1 MTLVAQ
7 VLYLTSAAQ
16 FLHQISAGARIGSPQ
31 TTFIPSRLSLEV
43 TTNHMDDE
51 IEDLSFL
58 PLGGTGEIGMNLNL
72 YRCRGKW
79 LAIDCGIGFGGAAH
93 PEVDVMMPDPS
104 YIEARRDLL
113 LGLVITHAHEDHIG
127 AVAWLWP
134 RLRCPVYATP
144 FAAAVLKRKLSEVG
158 LLNQVKLHIVPTG
171 GEIDLAPFS
180 IRMIRMSHSIP
191 EAQALAIDTPYGT
204 ILHTGDW
211 KLDPKPLV
219 GPPSDE
225 AALAELSKKP
235 VLAMICDSTNAMV
248 EGHSGSEADVRTVL
262 TGLIRDITGR
272 IAVTCFASNV
282 ARMETIAKAGMAAG
296 RSIAL
301 VGRSLR
307 NIDAAARECG
317 YMKGLPPF
325 LREDDIDDLPDDNVL
340 ILITGSQGE
349 PRSALSR
356 VAMDT
361 HPRVALGEGDT
372 VIFSSRV
379 IPGNERAI
387 GTVQDNLVRRGV
399 NVITDADHA
408 VHVSGHPARDEL
420 RRLYQLVK
428 PKYAVPVHGEW
439 RHLSAHAELAE
450 EEGARPI
457 LMEDGDILNL
467 APGTVEIV
475 DSAPV
480 GRLVLDENRL
490 IPMQGEVMNARRR
503 LLYNGAIVASLAVD
517 KAGTLMGKPKLSAP
531 GLLDGEDPDTA
542 VMVRDFSDEISGL
555 SVATRRDD
563 EALTE
568 AIRAAL
574 RRTVGKRLKKRPQID
589 VHLLRV

>member
-1 MTLVAQ
+1 MD
-7 VLYLTSAAQ
+7 
-16 FLHQISAGARIGSPQ
+16 
-31 TTFIPSRLSLEV
+31 LE
-43 TTNHMDDE
+43 T
-51 IEDLSFL
+51 EDLSFL

-72 YRCRGKW
+72 YRCDGKW
-79 LAIDCGIGFGGAAH
+79 LAVDCGIGFGGAAH

-104 YIEARRDLL
+104 FIAGRRDQL
-113 LGLVITHAHEDHIG
+113 LGLIITHAHEDHIG

-134 RLRCPVYATP
+134 QLRCPVYATP
-144 FAAAVLKRKLSEVG
+144 FAAAVLKRKLAEVG
-158 LLNQVKLHIVPTG
+158 LLNQVRLHVVQPG
-171 GEIDLAPFS
+171 GEINLKPFA
-180 IRMIRMSHSIP
+180 IRLIRMSHSIP

-204 ILHTGDW
+204 VLHTGDW
-211 KLDPKPLV
+211 KLDPTPLL
-219 GPPSDE
+219 GPPTDE
-225 AALAELSKKP
+225 TALAELAKKP

-248 EGHSGSEADVRTVL
+248 EGHSGSEKDVSQVL
-262 TGLIRDITGR
+262 TALIRDLRGR
-272 IAVTCFASNV
+272 VAVTCFASNV
-282 ARMETIAKAGMAAG
+282 ARMEAIARAGSAAG
-296 RSIAL
+296 RSAAL

-307 NIDAAARECG
+307 NIEAAARECG
-317 YMKGLPPF
+317 YLRNLPPF
-325 LREDDIDDLPDDNVL
+325 LREEDVDDLPDENVL

-349 PRSALSR
+349 PRSALAR
-356 VAMDT
+356 VALDT

-387 GTVQDNLVRRGV
+387 GLVQDNLVRRGV
-399 NVITDADHA
+399 NVMTDADHA

-420 RRLYQLVK
+420 RRLYRLVK
-428 PKYAVPVHGEW
+428 PRFAVPVHGEW
-439 RHLSAHAELAE
+439 RHLTAHAALAK

-503 LLYNGAIVASLAVD
+503 LLYNGVAVASLAID
-517 KAGTLMGKPKLSAP
+517 RAGNVLGQPKLTAP
-531 GLLDGEDPDTA
+531 GLLEADDPETDL
-542 VMVRDFSDEISGL
+542 VLDQFREGILDL
-555 SVATRRDD
+555 PLATRRDD
-563 EALTE
+563 DALLEA
-568 AIRAAL
+568 ARAAL
-574 RRTVGKRLKKRPQID
+574 RRAIGKRLKKRPQVD

>member
-1 MTLVAQ
+1 
-7 VLYLTSAAQ
+7 
-16 FLHQISAGARIGSPQ
+16 
-31 TTFIPSRLSLEV
+31 
-43 TTNHMDDE
+43 MDADN
-51 IEDLSFL
+51 EDLSFL

-72 YRCRGKW
+72 YRCQGKW
-79 LAIDCGIGFGGAAH
+79 LAVDCGIGFGGAAH

-104 YIEARRDLL
+104 YIEARRDQL

-144 FAAAVLKRKLSEVG
+144 FAAAVLRRKLSEVG
-158 LLNQVKLHIVPTG
+158 LLNQVKLHVVPTG
-171 GEIDLAPFS
+171 GEIDLKPFA

-211 KLDPKPLV
+211 KLDPAPLV

-248 EGHSGSEADVRTVL
+248 EGHSGSEQDVRQVL
-262 TGLIRDITGR
+262 TALIADLRGR
-272 IAVTCFASNV
+272 VAVTCFASNV
-282 ARMETIAKAGMAAG
+282 ARMETIARAAAAAG
-296 RSIAL
+296 RSTAL

-317 YMKGLPPF
+317 YFKGLPPF

-340 ILITGSQGE
+340 IMITGSQGE
-349 PRSALSR
+349 ARSALSR

-399 NVITDADHA
+399 NLMTDADHA

-420 RRLYQLVK
+420 RRLYRLVK

-490 IPMQGEVMNARRR
+490 IPLQGEVMNARRR
-503 LLYNGAIVASLAVD
+503 LLYNGAIVASFAVD
-517 KAGTLMGKPKLSAP
+517 RMGNLVGEPKVTAP
-531 GLLDGEDPDTA
+531 GLLDAEDADTA
-542 VMVRDFSDEISGL
+542 SVIRDFGNGIEDL
-555 SVATRRDD
+555 PVATRRDD
-563 EALTE
+563 GLLTE
-568 AIRAAL
+568 AAKTWL
-574 RRTVGKRLKKRPQID
+574 RRAVGKRLKKRPQID